1 MRVCSASAGRIDGND
16 VETLLSRKGN
26 TLGAT
31 SSTMSG
37 NLSFGAAGNLDSD
50 TQVSELEFRCEC
62 GAMISAYGE
71 DNLIELARLHF
82 GEFHPELGANI
93 PGDLILAMAEQKGE
107 SLSELNR

>member
-1 MRVCSASAGRIDGND
+1 
-16 VETLLSRKGN
+16 
-26 TLGAT
+26 
-31 SSTMSG
+31 
-37 NLSFGAAGNLDSD
+37 
-50 TQVSELEFRCEC
+50 
-62 GAMISAYGE
+62 MISAYGE